1 MTKVLLPTPLRSFAD
16 GLQEIELFA
25 NDLGALLNQLVEHY
39 PALAPHLF
47 DTSGKLRRFVVIFV
61 NGEDHRMR
69 EGLATALDN
78 DDTVELLPA
87 IAGGGDPVLRF
98 ADLRRELD
106 ADICQIDTEDVDG
119 LSDETVVLDV
129 RADNEWR
136 EGHLA
141 DAIHI
146 DRGFLEMN
154 IEALVPDRLRP
165 IVCYCAS
172 GTRSLLAA
180 RTLEAMGYADV
191 KSLRGGIQGWRQS
204 GRDVVTPVFLG
215 EAARQRYR
223 RHLAISEVGEAGQQ
237 KLLDSRVLVVGAG
250 GLGSPVLLYLAAA
263 GVGTIG
269 IVDDDL
275 VDESNLQRQV
285 VHKQATVG
293 TAKIDSARET
303 LLALNPMVLVECW
316 KARLDHDLAEHLF
329 PQFDLIVD
337 GTDNF
342 TSRYLINDLAVA
354 HDKAVVHGSVYRFEG
369 QVSVFKPHDGPC
381 YRCLYPEAP
390 PPHLAPSCAE
400 AGVLGVL
407 PGVIGLLQATETLKL
422 LLGCG
427 EPLIGR
433 ALRYDALG
441 GTMRELRFQRDL
453 DCAVCGTAGQTVAVA
468 RRR

>member
-1 MTKVLLPTPLRSFAD
+1 
-16 GLQEIELFA
+16 
-25 NDLGALLNQLVEHY
+25 
-39 PALAPHLF
+39 
-47 DTSGKLRRFVVIFV
+47 
-61 NGEDHRMR
+61 
-69 EGLATALDN
+69 
-78 DDTVELLPA
+78 
-87 IAGGGDPVLRF
+87 
-98 ADLRRELD
+98 
-106 ADICQIDTEDVDG
+106 
-119 LSDETVVLDV
+119 
-129 RADNEWR
+129 
-136 EGHLA
+136 
-141 DAIHI
+141 
-146 DRGFLEMN
+146 
-154 IEALVPDRLRP
+154 
-165 IVCYCAS
+165 
-172 GTRSLLAA
+172 
-180 RTLEAMGYADV
+180 
-191 KSLRGGIQGWRQS
+191 
-204 GRDVVTPVFLG
+204 
-215 EAARQRYR
+215 
-223 RHLAISEVGEAGQQ
+223 
-237 KLLDSRVLVVGAG
+237 
-250 GLGSPVLLYLAAA
+250 
-263 GVGTIG
+263 
-269 IVDDDL
+269 
-275 VDESNLQRQV
+275 
-285 VHKQATVG
+285 
-293 TAKIDSARET
+293 
-303 LLALNPMVLVECW
+303 MVLVECW